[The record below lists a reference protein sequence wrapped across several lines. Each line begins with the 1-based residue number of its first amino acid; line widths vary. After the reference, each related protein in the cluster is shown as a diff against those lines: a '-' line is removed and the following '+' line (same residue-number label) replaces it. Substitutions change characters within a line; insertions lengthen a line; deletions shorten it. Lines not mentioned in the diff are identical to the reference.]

1 MIIIVDFNS
10 LFNQSNWLTINSYGF
25 TPESHGVKK
34 KATPKT
40 IFGIKKKI
48 REVTHIYNN
57 QPLIGKIMTEE
68 ERKRLAL
75 KRKNKKFFDVYR
87 KSITGVAA
95 GDKEMKILAESIDS
109 KFINE
114 RTGAAVSK
122 EELELMKKMLS
133 KR

>member
-10 LFNQSNWLTINSYGF
+10 LFNQSNWLTINSYVF
-25 TPESHGVKK
+25 TLESHGVKK
-34 KATPKT
+34 KANPKT

-75 KRKNKKFFDVYR
+75 KRKNKKF
-87 KSITGVAA
+87 
-95 GDKEMKILAESIDS
+95 
-109 KFINE
+109 
-114 RTGAAVSK
+114 
-122 EELELMKKMLS
+122 LMIIKKA
-133 KR
+133 